1 MVICYIAIGS
11 NLGNRQD
18 NIKIAIKKIKA
29 LKDTQILKV
38 SKIIETLP
46 VGGPNNQGK
55 FLNGA
60 IKIKTNLSALKLFE
74 SLKKIEIDLGRKK
87 TVRNGPRIIDLDIL
101 LYGNKFIK
109 SKKLIIPHRRMFERD
124 FVLRPLSELI

>member
-29 LKDTQILKV
+29 LKDTQILKA

-109 SKKLIIPHRRMFERD
+109 SKKLIIPHRKMFERD
-124 FVLRPLSELI
+124 FVLRPLLELI